1 MTIVLTSIVLTLF
14 SAYVAPET
22 AIRVSAAICRNRTC
36 TERAIVGFEPARVD
50 VQVYVPLDGRNRRL
64 TYGLVCEDGVVAQSA
79 TQLNGTS
86 DPPLFVQT
94 YRDVGAGECQAMAVV
109 DRIDGSRQTGRSITL
124 VIRSR
129 FGGNE

>member
-1 MTIVLTSIVLTLF
+1 VTVPVWLIVAALISLW
-14 SAYVAPET
+14 SADAKPM
-22 AIRVSAAICRNRTC
+22 RVSAAICRNRTC

-64 TYGLVCEDGVVAQSA
+64 TYGLACEDGVVAQSA